1 MTKQYSLDLAHT
13 HLADVV
19 REVGQ
24 GETVE
29 LLDDQRP
36 VAIVISPAAYARLRS
51 SRPVDI
57 SVDIQASGES
67 RLGDAPSAE
76 RVHRRPR
83 IWENLE
89 AWRHEHEIAS
99 LNITPDVFPGPRD
112 RSPGRDVNL

>member
-19 REVGQ
+19 RAVGQ

-51 SRPVDI
+51 AR
-57 SVDIQASGES
+57 SVDIQVSDES

-83 IWENLE
+83 IWEDLE
-89 AWRHEHEIAS
+89 AWRREHEIAS